1 MSVHVKLFGSLRY
14 ATAPLAT
21 AALRALRRDAND
33 NWVLGSFTRVDTT
46 LAIDFDGFVSFD
58 DRIEDVLTRIERAAA
73 KATGG
78 AISFVEED
86 TRRARIAAPRRR
98 AKKRTMR
105 KEAR

>member
-1 MSVHVKLFGSLRY
+1 MSVHVKLSGSLRY

-21 AALRALRRDAND
+21 TALRALRRDASD
-33 NWVLGSFTRVDTT
+33 NWVLGSFRRVDTT

-58 DRIEDVLTRIERAAA
+58 DRIEEVLTRIQSAAA

-78 AISFVEED
+78 AINFVEED

-98 AKKRTMR
+98 VKAVR
-105 KEAR
+105 